1 MRNFFNSF
9 KAEKESRLVGV
20 DSLPEIPQ
28 EGPKEDVEKVEQDQ
42 MQAAVEKLAPRVEE
56 ELAEKERQREALA
69 QSRSTEELDANTL
82 QIVAKDVEYAERSI
96 VQTERKIEDVEGIMK
111 MMNIDGVDVSGTPEK
126 LALIIS
132 ELSQMKNA

>member
-1 MRNFFNSF
+1 
-9 KAEKESRLVGV
+9 
-20 DSLPEIPQ
+20 
-28 EGPKEDVEKVEQDQ
+28 
-42 MQAAVEKLAPRVEE
+42 VEE

-111 MMNIDGVDVSGTPEK
+111 KMNIDGVDVSGTPEK

>member
-96 VQTERKIEDVEGIMK
+96 VQTERKIED
-111 MMNIDGVDVSGTPEK
+111 
-126 LALIIS
+126 
-132 ELSQMKNA
+132 